1 MKNWLAAFLVGAL
14 MLGVAETASAELG
27 GQVFFRGGYARL
39 TEGSRGGELLTD
51 TAGNLGAGPRND
63 DKAGLNLGFGLDIPL
78 FKDPWLKN
86 TVLGEVLIDYAQF
99 SREQVRQAL
108 STTVTAA
115 ITNPPA
121 PTDVRT
127 KLSVT
132 QLVIVAAPKYRAE
145 FGRIRPWIIP
155 VGMLFAVNSPPSN
168 DVTVL
173 QPGIHFGAGVEYRL
187 MGPISVGVDG
197 RYNLEFN
204 TISNVKSGDFFTVG
218 GYLGFNF

>member
-1 MKNWLAAFLVGAL
+1 MKSWLAAVLVGAVT
-14 MLGVAETASAELG
+14 LGVASTASAELG

-39 TEGSRGGELLTD
+39 TEGSRSREILTD
-51 TAGNLGAGPRND
+51 TRGNLGAAGRRND
-63 DKAGLNLGFGLDIPL
+63 DKAGLSLGFGLDIPL

-99 SREQVRQAL
+99 SRNRVRQAL
-108 STTVTAA
+108 STLTPLSEDNT
-115 ITNPPA
+115 T
-121 PTDVRT
+121 R
-127 KLSVT
+127 LSVT

-155 VGMLFAVNSPPSN
+155 VGMLFAVNSPPSD

-173 QPGIHFGAGVEYRL
+173 QPGLHFGAGVEYRL

-204 TISNVKSGDFFTVG
+204 SVSNVKSGDFFTVG